1 MQHLQ
6 VQLEDLIAKEEH
18 RPFLNPNYENEQSS
32 ILQANL
38 SKKLISHL
46 EAVGAKDKRKQ
57 EDASSDDKGQ
67 VLSSAPAQLVVLV
80 HSVTLIRRTRA
91 RMRRSRTSSI
101 IRRRLPKALRREAS
115 CLYCRRWIE
124 GWRSW
129 RSSWAPTPSWYVG
142 QPLCVHTARRL
153 RH

>member
-1 MQHLQ
+1 MISCEPQVQQLQ

-67 VLSSAPAQLVVLV
+67 VQCCS
-80 HSVTLIRRTRA
+80 
-91 RMRRSRTSSI
+91 
-101 IRRRLPKALRREAS
+101 ALRPR
-115 CLYCRRWIE
+115 
-124 GWRSW
+124 
-129 RSSWAPTPSWYVG
+129 PTGDVRP
-142 QPLCVHTARRL
+142 
-153 RH
+153 